1 MNRYNDVCTNK
12 NRANLRKHE
21 LQSLESLPIPIGDII
36 AKMIM
41 YEE

>member
-1 MNRYNDVCTNK
+1 MKRHNEYGKIKING
-12 NRANLRKHE
+12 
-21 LQSLESLPIPIGDII
+21 QQQSLPIPIGDII

>member
-1 MNRYNDVCTNK
+1 MNRAK
-12 NRANLRKHE
+12 LRKYE
-21 LQSLESLPIPIGDII
+21 LQNLESLPMPIGDII